1 MFSCSD
7 INVVGCP
14 ISDANVRKKFTSLD
28 HREIFKVTK
37 NEIEHLHKMRHENI
51 ITMLGIYYEGNNTLP
66 MLIVE
71 SVQFS
76 LYEYLRSKTSF
87 AWNDLCGF
95 LEGASSGLLYLH
107 EVKEVCHNNIS
118 ERTILLTKHLTVKL
132 SSFEYARTITYNC
145 RNPTN
150 DNFSCCDTHA
160 DVSAFGAVMDFTLSC
175 RLCDRDSSDK
185 CCELLQ
191 SFAIKC
197 KNQFIE
203 NPHPTS
209 IEILD
214 AIKQY
219 R

>member
-1 MFSCSD
+1 M
-7 INVVGCP
+7 NVVECP
-14 ISDANVRKKFTSLD
+14 ISDADISNSFTGLD
-28 HREIFKVTK
+28 LKEALKVTK
-37 NEIEHLHKMRHENI
+37 NEIKHLHKMRHENI
-51 ITMLGIYYEGNNTLP
+51 ITMLGIYYEGDTLP

-76 LYEYLRSKTSF
+76 LYEYLRSNTSF
-87 AWNDLCGF
+87 MWNDLCGF

-118 ERTILLTKHLTVKL
+118 VRTILLTKHLTVKL
-132 SSFEYARTITYNC
+132 SSFEYARPITYNC
-145 RNPTN
+145 RKLNYRKPNN
-150 DNFSCCDTHA
+150 DNFNSCDTHA
-160 DVSAFGAVMDFTLSC
+160 DVNAFGVVMDFTLSC
-175 RLCDRDSSDK
+175 KPTDEDAIKK

-191 SFAIKC
+191 SYAIRCTNKC
-197 KNQFIE
+197 IK

-209 IEILD
+209 SEILD